1 MPRTPSCGVTMVT
14 ILYRTLNHKERYY
27 SIQLLPTLFGE
38 ALVIRSYGSV
48 NNHKPTGEIRNVYE
62 TIQEAHSSV
71 SVLLSKKYKRG
82 YRLKGKP
89 MTTGLEE
96 EKERLC

>member
-1 MPRTPSCGVTMVT
+1 MSCTAYSGVGMAT

-38 ALVIRSYGSV
+38 TLVIRTYGSV

-62 TIQEAHSSV
+62 NIQEAQESV
-71 SVLLSKKYKRG
+71 RVLLCNKYRRG
-82 YRLKGKP
+82 YRPKH
-89 MTTGLEE
+89 TTIKSPAMG
-96 EKERLC
+96 

>member
-1 MPRTPSCGVTMVT
+1 MVT

-48 NNHKPTGEIRNVYE
+48 NNHKPTGEIRNLYE
-62 TIQEAHSSV
+62 TPEEAYESV
-71 SVLLSKKYKRG
+71 KVLLLRKYARG
-82 YRLKGKP
+82 YRPKP
-89 MTTGLEE
+89 LNNTEASIGL
-96 EKERLC
+96 

>member
-1 MPRTPSCGVTMVT
+1 MPWTDEGGLIMVT

-48 NNHKPTGEIRNVYE
+48 NNDKPTGEIRNLYE
-62 TIQEAHSSV
+62 STEEAYESV
-71 SVLLSKKYKRG
+71 KVLLLRKHARG
-82 YRLKGKP
+82 YRPKP
-89 MTTGLEE
+89 LNNTEASIGL
-96 EKERLC
+96 